1 LEKHLRKLLLDEA
14 DNSRVVLRKLV
25 GYIRPS
31 LFRPKKELVRRIE
44 DLTVVLEQHNDL
56 RVELMKHVTVVLQG
70 HSLALFT
77 ESGILSNE
85 GFFAEFFR
93 KIGHLL
99 FPPAP
104 DANELRDTLNFVFHR
119 RRDHHWVSS
128 IPNQTLTHLFATLIS
143 EEDVTRA
150 SAQTLHR
157 AYDSL
162 EILVHRVTSIGVDPV
177 IITRYPHLRASH
189 NPVMELNRKLTALL
203 DTYREQDNPNFDVEK
218 HNEIRVLIDDCTA
231 LAHDI
236 RTRQHESGASLSL
249 TYLIQRM
256 RQHLAR
262 IKVFLDV
269 LEHHHDKQCWKVQV
283 NFFQRLV
290 QHENRRFSLREL
302 VLKNIG
308 VLAYQIT
315 EHGGKTGEHYI
326 THGRKDYF
334 HMLRSAM
341 GGGLIVGFLS
351 IFKVAIYYL
360 HAAPFGTAF
369 LYSMNYSLGFIGIH
383 LTHSTLA
390 TKQPAMTA
398 SRIAASLD
406 NHPSVDQGIE
416 DLAVLIVKVFR
427 SQFVAFVGNIFIAFP
442 VAFLVAQLYFMA
454 MNEHISGDEK
464 AWHMIHELHPWD
476 SLSLFHAGIAGVCLF
491 LAGIISGYYDNA
503 VVYRKI
509 PERLFHH
516 PVLRR
521 ILPIGSRKKF
531 SEYIGNNL
539 GSLAGNFTLGIFL
552 GSIGTLGFIFG
563 LPIDIRH
570 ITFASANFGLAIAT
584 LGPVLDAS
592 TIGITIAGI
601 LLIGFMNFTV
611 SFSLALLVA
620 VQSRRVAFGKARL
633 LFKTLA
639 IQFFKNPF
647 AFLLPPKETEEE
659 EEPSEA

>member
-1 LEKHLRKLLLDEA
+1 METALRKLLLDEA
-14 DNSRVVLRKLV
+14 ENSRVVLRELV
-25 GYIRPS
+25 GIIRPS
-31 LFRPKKELVRRIE
+31 LLRPKEQLIARIE
-44 DLTVVLEQHNDL
+44 ELTHVLEHNPDL
-56 RVELMKHVTVVLQG
+56 RVELMKHVTEVMKG

-104 DANELRDTLNFVFHR
+104 DVKELRDTLNFVFYR
-119 RRDHHWVSS
+119 RRDYQWVSA
-128 IPNQTLTHLFATLIS
+128 IPEEKLAQLFSTLIA
-143 EEDVTRA
+143 EEDVTLA

-162 EILVHRVTSIGVDPV
+162 EILVHRVTAIGVDPL
-177 IITRYPHLRASH
+177 IITRYPHLRASN

-203 DTYREQDNPNFDVEK
+203 EAYRAQDNPSFDAAK
-218 HNEIRVLIDDCTA
+218 HTEIRILIDDCIA
-231 LAHDI
+231 LARDI
-236 RTRQHESGASLSL
+236 RARQHESGASLSL

-262 IKVFLDV
+262 IKVFIDV
-269 LEHHHDKQCWKVQV
+269 LEHHSDHRSWKVQA
-283 NFFQRLV
+283 NFMQRLV
-290 QHENRRFSLREL
+290 QQENRRYSLREL

-315 EHGGKTGEHYI
+315 EHGGRTGEHYI

-334 HMLRSAM
+334 HMLRSAL
-341 GGGLIVGFLS
+341 GGGIIVGFLS

-360 HAAPFGTAF
+360 HYAPFGTAF

-406 NHPSVDQGIE
+406 AHPSVDQGIQ
-416 DLAVLIVKVFR
+416 DLASLIVKVFR

-442 VAFLVAQLYFMA
+442 VAFLVAQLYFMFIGQ
-454 MNEHISGDEK
+454 HIAGDEK
-464 AWHMIHELHPWD
+464 AWRMIHELHPWD

-516 PVLRR
+516 PVLER
-521 ILPIGSRKKF
+521 ILPLGSRKKF
-531 SEYIGNNL
+531 SAYIGNNL

-552 GSIGTLGFIFG
+552 GSIGTLGFILG
-563 LPIDIRH
+563 LPLDIRH
-570 ITFASANFGLAIAT
+570 ITFASANFGLAVAT
-584 LGPVLDAS
+584 LGPVLDAP
-592 TIGITIAGI
+592 TIGITILGI
-601 LLIGFMNFTV
+601 LLIGFMNFIV

-620 VQSRRVAFGKARL
+620 VQSRRVAFGKAGL
-633 LFKTLA
+633 LFRALA
-639 IQFFKNPF
+639 VQFFKNPL
-647 AFLLPPKETEEE
+647 AFVFPPKELEEE
-659 EEPSEA
+659 AATEA

>member
-1 LEKHLRKLLLDEA
+1 MEIALRKLLLDEA
-14 DNSRVVLRKLV
+14 ENSRVVLRKLV
-25 GYIRPS
+25 GLIRPS
-31 LFRPKKELVRRIE
+31 IFRPKKKLIARIE
-44 DLTVVLEQHNDL
+44 ELTRLLEQHNDL
-56 RVELMKHVTVVLQG
+56 RVALMKHVTAVLQG

-85 GFFAEFFR
+85 GFVAEFFR

-104 DANELRDTLNFVFHR
+104 DAKELRDSFNFIFHR

-128 IPNQTLTHLFATLIS
+128 IPEQVLSQLFNALFTA
-143 EEDVTRA
+143 EDVANA

-162 EILVHRVTSIGVDPV
+162 EILAHRVTAIGVDPV
-177 IITRYPHLRASH
+177 IITRYPHLRASN

-203 DTYREQDNPNFDVEK
+203 DAYRAQENPTFDAAK
-218 HNEIRVLIDDCTA
+218 HIEIRALIDDCIA

-269 LEHHHDKQCWKVQV
+269 LEHHADQQSWKVQA
-283 NFFQRLV
+283 NFMQRLV
-290 QHENRRFSLREL
+290 QHENRRYSLREL

-360 HAAPFGTAF
+360 HYAPFGTAF

-406 NHPSVDQGIE
+406 AHPSVDQGIQ
-416 DLAVLIVKVFR
+416 DLASLIVKVFR
-427 SQFVAFVGNIFIAFP
+427 SQFIAFVGNIFIAFP
-442 VAFLVAQLYFMA
+442 IAFLVAQLYFMSLGQ
-454 MNEHISGDEK
+454 HIAGDEK

-516 PVLRR
+516 PVLER
-521 ILPIGSRKKF
+521 ILPLGSRKKF
-531 SEYIGNNL
+531 SDYIGNNL

-552 GSIGTLGFIFG
+552 GSIGTLGLFFG

-570 ITFASANFGLAIAT
+570 ITFASANFGLAVAT
-584 LGPVLDAS
+584 LGPVLDVS
-592 TIGITIAGI
+592 TIGITVAGI

-620 VQSRRVAFGKARL
+620 VQSRRVAFGKAGL
-633 LFKTLA
+633 LFKALA
-639 IQFFKNPF
+639 VQFFTNPLS
-647 AFLLPPKETEEE
+647 FLFPPKELEEE
-659 EEPSEA
+659 AGTEA